1 MKKTTIG
8 VALKKAETDLTLA
21 GVSEAGR
28 NAELLLS
35 HLLGL
40 KRHELFTSS
49 ARLLADDEEKK
60 LRELLERRKRREPV
74 QYIIGST
81 EFRGL
86 EMELSKA
93 TLIPRPETEL
103 LVDEALRVLSGAG
116 VESDVI
122 IIDLC
127 TGSGCIAISMAT
139 ELPEARI
146 LATDI
151 STEALVVAGRD
162 AIKHG
167 VADRIDFLHGD
178 LYDALNRAV
187 LERKAAL
194 ILSNPPYIPDDEI
207 ERLEPEVAVW
217 EPRASLAG
225 GHDGLVLIRR
235 IIAGADN
242 YLANNGHL
250 VMEFGAGQS
259 RLVRELAEESGFECE
274 IKKDL
279 SNIERILIAGRR

>member
-1 MKKTTIG
+1 M
-8 VALKKAETDLTLA
+8 ALKKAETELTAA

-40 KRHELFTSS
+40 RRHELFTSS
-49 ARLLADDEEKK
+49 ARLLTDDEEKGF
-60 LRELLERRKRREPV
+60 RELLERRKRREPV
-74 QYIIGST
+74 QYITGSA

-103 LVDEALRVLSGAG
+103 VVDEALRVLSGAG
-116 VESDVI
+116 NAGDI
-122 IIDLC
+122 TIIDLC
-127 TGSGCIAISMAT
+127 TGSGCIAISMAV
-139 ELPEARI
+139 ELSTSRI
-146 LATDI
+146 WATDI
-151 STEALVVAGRD
+151 SIEALVVAERN
-162 AIKHG
+162 ARRHG
-167 VADRIDFLHGD
+167 VADRINFLRGD
-178 LYDALNRAV
+178 LYDALNEVV
-187 LERKAAL
+187 LERKATI

-207 ERLEPEVAVW
+207 ERLEPEVAAW

-235 IIAGADN
+235 IISGAGN

-259 RLVRELAEESGFECE
+259 QMVREFTEESGFECE

-279 SNIERILIAGRR
+279 SNIERILIAKKS

>member
-1 MKKTTIG
+1 MTKTTIG
-8 VALKKAETDLTLA
+8 IALKKAETAFRLA

-40 KRHELFTSS
+40 RRHELFISS
-49 ARLLADDEEKK
+49 ARLLTGDEEKSF
-60 LRELLERRKRREPV
+60 RELLERRKRREPV
-74 QYIIGST
+74 QHIIGST

-103 LVDEALRVLSGAG
+103 VVDEALRVLSGA
-116 VESDVI
+116 SDVA

-127 TGSGCIAISMAT
+127 TGSGCIAISLAI
-139 ELPEARI
+139 ELPTARI
-146 LATDI
+146 WATDI
-151 STEALVVAGRD
+151 SIEALAVAGRN
-162 AIKHG
+162 AIRHG
-167 VADRIDFLHGD
+167 VADRIDFLRGD
-178 LYDALNRAV
+178 LYDALNGAG
-187 LERKAAL
+187 LERKAA
-194 ILSNPPYIPDDEI
+194 IIVSNPPYIPDHEI
-207 ERLEPEVAVW
+207 QRLAPEVAVW
-217 EPRASLAG
+217 EPRPALAG
-225 GHDGLVLIRR
+225 GHDGLVFIRR
-235 IIAGADN
+235 IILGADN

-259 RLVRELAEESGFECE
+259 NLVREFTEESGFECE